1 MANFEDVKQQVNEA
15 AGFVVEKSKEY
26 AKLAYEKA
34 KVAGKIA
41 KLSAEIA
48 GEKDKIK
55 KAQLELGKKYYDICK
70 ENPAEPL
77 KAECDIIT
85 YALDAIKTKIEE
97 LKKAEPEAEE
107 ADFEETA
114 EACAQEEKEEPADE
128 DEPETED
135 KSEE

>member
-1 MANFEDVKQQVNEA
+1 M
-15 AGFVVEKSKEY
+15 
-26 AKLAYEKA
+26 
-34 KVAGKIA
+34 AGKIA

-85 YALDAIKTKIEE
+85 YALDAIKTKKVMIEE